1 MFNFTDSIELVEP
14 RKTADGYLVAD
25 ARVARTGIQSY
36 FGFEVGMA
44 DKGIVSVW
52 RPEESVF
59 SKDSMASFSGK
70 PVTSNHPSTLVD
82 ASTWKEHSIGGV
94 GGSVARDGE
103 FIVVPLSL
111 MDAQAVSDYESGK
124 KELSAGYSCDL
135 EFTSGITPTG
145 ETYDAIQ
152 KNIKV
157 NHVALVKKGR
167 AGSQC
172 RIGDQKPMETKTML
186 KIVVDGITIET
197 TEQGA
202 DALRKLQSQLA
213 GVKDAVSQSDAAH
226 AVEIA
231 AKDKII
237 ASKDAELGTKDAEIA
252 KLTDS
257 KPSDVQ
263 LDALAMERAAVITKA
278 KTFGDVKTEGMT
290 NAEIRK
296 AAVTLQFGDEKIK
309 DKSDDYVQALFDNA
323 ADKHDPVANSFVT
336 PTHDQFTQAN
346 VTDSEKAFNDMAART
361 ANAWQGDIKNA

>member
-1 MFNFTDSIELVEP
+1 
-14 RKTADGYLVAD
+14 
-25 ARVARTGIQSY
+25 
-36 FGFEVGMA
+36 
-44 DKGIVSVW
+44 
-52 RPEESVF
+52 
-59 SKDSMASFSGK
+59 
-70 PVTSNHPSTLVD
+70 
-82 ASTWKEHSIGGV
+82 
-94 GGSVARDGE
+94 
-103 FIVVPLSL
+103 
-111 MDAQAVSDYESGK
+111 
-124 KELSAGYSCDL
+124 
-135 EFTSGITPTG
+135 
-145 ETYDAIQ
+145 
-152 KNIKV
+152 
-157 NHVALVKKGR
+157 
-167 AGSQC
+167 
-172 RIGDQKPMETKTML
+172 ML